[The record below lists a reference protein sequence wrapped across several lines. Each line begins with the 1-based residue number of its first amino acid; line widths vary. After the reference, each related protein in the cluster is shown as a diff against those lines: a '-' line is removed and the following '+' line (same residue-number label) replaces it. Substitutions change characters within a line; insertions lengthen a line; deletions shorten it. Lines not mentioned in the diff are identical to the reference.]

1 MTYQEQE
8 QSGKFVAWGKKKAKE
23 NSYIVK
29 QDKPEEFLVLDIKP
43 SDKYGYIFEFQS
55 KKSEEPLIAPGNGNL
70 RRLMGYELQT
80 NDKGDFINDQD
91 GVPLLKEKQSVKKP
105 VQIGDKVRITFLG
118 MAKGKRG
125 ESYTYKIEVDR

>member
-1 MTYQEQE
+1 MTYEEQE
-8 QSGKFVAWGKKKAKE
+8 QSGKFIAWGVEKAKE

-55 KKSEEPLIAPGNGNL
+55 KKSEEPLIATGNGNL

-80 NDKGDFINDQD
+80 NDKGDFIKDQD
-91 GVPLLKEKQSVKKP
+91 GIPILKEKQSVKKP
-105 VQIGDKVRITFLG
+105 VQISDKVRITFLG